1 VTADVIAQ
9 DRSQEGG
16 AGFTVTV
23 GVEPVDQIGR
33 QTHGK
38 RTHGSVVR
46 GVEEYPD

>member
-16 AGFTVTV
+16 AGFAVTV
-23 GVEPVDQIGR
+23 GVEPIDQIKG

-38 RTHGSVVR
+38 RTHDSVAR
-46 GVEEYPD
+46 GIEQYPA